1 MLVCWAFF
9 NDFANGQK
17 VLGEGLSHVGKL
29 ISLKFVQGWNDA
41 VDKHFRIKDQTEV
54 GKPSYSCGSHLWLNI
69 F

>member
-17 VLGEGLSHVGKL
+17 ILGEGLSHVGKL

-54 GKPSYSCGSHLWLNI
+54 
-69 F
+69 